1 MHLLKGDNMVLF
13 RGDIKSKSLQRR
25 TSISVILP
33 ADNIHFLNDTEEI
46 VPQPY
51 KTLYLLHGLYGSDD
65 IFLANTSIQKFA
77 EDNGIAVVIPCGE
90 NSFYVDNPKAHAFYG
105 EFVGQELLDIA
116 RNVFPLSESRDD
128 TYIAG
133 FSMGGYGALR
143 NGLKYYQNFSKIGMI
158 SPALITEDIVNF
170 TDDENVL
177 RSRDFYESVFGDLN
191 KIRGSDMDPK
201 YLIENCPDI
210 PEIYMACGFDDF
222 LFKKALEFHNFL
234 KSKNINAVFDKDEGE
249 HTWEFSDKY
258 IKKFIERLNR

>member
-1 MHLLKGDNMVLF
+1 MVLF
-13 RGDIKSKSLQRR
+13 RGNIKCKSLQRR

-33 ADNIHFLNDTEEI
+33 ADNINFLEDTEEI

-51 KTLYLLHGLYGSDD
+51 KTLYLLHGLYGSDE

-90 NSFYVDNPKAHAFYG
+90 NSFYVDNPGAHAYYG
-105 EFVGQELLDIA
+105 EFVGQELLDIT
-116 RNVFPLSESRDD
+116 RNIFPLSQSRED

-143 NGLKYYQNFSKIGMI
+143 NGVKYYKNFSKIGMI

-170 TDDENVL
+170 TYDDNVL
-177 RSRDFYESVFGDLN
+177 YSRDFYESVFGDLD

-201 YLIENCPDI
+201 FLIENCPDI

-222 LFKKALEFHNFL
+222 LFEKSLDFHNFL
-234 KSKNINAVFDKDEGE
+234 KSKNIDAVFDKDEGE
-249 HTWEFSDKY
+249 HNWEFSDKY
-258 IKKFIERLNR
+258 IRKFIERLNR